1 MTDPGN
7 EMAAGAGNDNQLL
20 IYRERVT
27 RTLRAALVQ
36 GRLTED
42 EYDERIGRAS
52 ASRSRAELAGLTADL
67 PVGRIDAPIRP
78 PKAGDA
84 WIGVSV
90 IIAAASV
97 IVAVLLTNLDNGG
110 AFLAFIVAAVTLLVA
125 PIVTAGVLIDVRHQK
140 RSGGPLPPLPAPGTH
155 STPSQPSASA
165 APAGSLPPV
174 DRGQQYTAEAAQK
187 DLARRQSRDRRSAHR
202 WRHRGQ
208 RYTSAVPAI
217 DSATANAG

>member
-1 MTDPGN
+1 MTEPGN
-7 EMAAGAGNDNQLL
+7 EMAAGAVNDYQLP

-27 RTLRAALVQ
+27 RTLRAALAQ

-42 EYDERIGRAS
+42 EYDERIGLAS
-52 ASRSRAELAGLTADL
+52 ASRSRAELAALTADL

-90 IIAAASV
+90 IVAAASV
-97 IVAVLLTNLDNGG
+97 IVAVLLTNVDNGG
-110 AFLAFIVAAVTLLVA
+110 AFLAFIMAAVTLLVA

-140 RSGGPLPPLPAPGTH
+140 RSAGPLPPLPAPGTH
-155 STPSQPSASA
+155 STPSQPPASA

-174 DRGQQYTAEAAQK
+174 DRGQQHTAEAA
-187 DLARRQSRDRRSAHR
+187 RQSPDRRSAHR
-202 WRHRGQ
+202 RRHRGP
-208 RYTSAVPAI
+208 RYTSTVPAI
-217 DSATANAG
+217 DPATANAG

>member
-1 MTDPGN
+1 MTEPGN

-27 RTLRAALVQ
+27 RTLRAALAQ

-52 ASRSRAELAGLTADL
+52 ASRSRAELAALTADL

-110 AFLAFIVAAVTLLVA
+110 AFLAFILAAVTLLVA
-125 PIVTAGVLIDVRHQK
+125 PIVTVGVLIDVRHQK
-140 RSGGPLPPLPAPGTH
+140 RSGGQLPPLPAPGTH
-155 STPSQPSASA
+155 STPSQPPASA
-165 APAGSLPPV
+165 APPGSLPPV
-174 DRGQQYTAEAAQK
+174 DRGQQHTAETAQK
-187 DLARRQSRDRRSAHR
+187 DLARRPSHDRRSAHR

-208 RYTSAVPAI
+208 RYTSTVPAI
-217 DSATANAG
+217 DPATANAG

>member
-1 MTDPGN
+1 MTEPGN
-7 EMAAGAGNDNQLL
+7 EMAAEAGNENQLL
-20 IYRERVT
+20 MYRERVT
-27 RTLRAALVQ
+27 RTLRAALAQ

-52 ASRSRAELAGLTADL
+52 ASRSRAELAALTADL

-78 PKAGDA
+78 PRAGDA
-84 WIGVSV
+84 WICVSV

-97 IVAVLLTNLDNGG
+97 VVAVLLTNLDNGW
-110 AFLAFIVAAVTLLVA
+110 AFLAFSMAAVTLLVA

-140 RSGGPLPPLPAPGTH
+140 RSGGQLPPLPAPGTH
-155 STPSQPSASA
+155 STPSQPPASA

-174 DRGQQYTAEAAQK
+174 DRGQQHTAEAAQK
-187 DLARRQSRDRRSAHR
+187 DLARRQSDDRRSAHR

-208 RYTSAVPAI
+208 RYTI
-217 DSATANAG
+217 DCASN

>member
-1 MTDPGN
+1 MTEPGN
-7 EMAAGAGNDNQLL
+7 EMAAGAEDYGQLL

-52 ASRSRAELAGLTADL
+52 ASRSRAELAALTADL
-67 PVGRIDAPIRP
+67 PVGRMDAPIRP
-78 PKAGDA
+78 PRAGDA

-97 IVAVLLTNLDNGG
+97 VVAVLLTNLDNGG
-110 AFLAFIVAAVTLLVA
+110 AFLAFIMAAVTLLVA
-125 PIVTAGVLIDVRHQK
+125 PIVTVGVLIDVRHQK
-140 RSGGPLPPLPAPGTH
+140 RSGGQLPPLPVPDTR
-155 STPSQPSASA
+155 STPSQRPASV

-174 DRGQQYTAEAAQK
+174 DCGQQHTAEAAQK
-187 DLARRQSRDRRSAHR
+187 DLARRQSHDRRSAHR

-208 RYTSAVPAI
+208 RYTI
-217 DSATANAG
+217 DCASN

>member
-1 MTDPGN
+1 MTEPGN
-7 EMAAGAGNDNQLL
+7 EMAAGVGNDNQLL

-27 RTLRAALVQ
+27 RTLRAALAQ

-42 EYDERIGRAS
+42 EYDERVGRTS
-52 ASRSRAELAGLTADL
+52 ASRSRAELAALTADL

-110 AFLAFIVAAVTLLVA
+110 AFLAFSMAAVTLLVA
-125 PIVTAGVLIDVRHQK
+125 PIVTVGVLIDVRHQK
-140 RSGGPLPPLPAPGTH
+140 RSCGQLPPLPAPGTH
-155 STPSQPSASA
+155 STPSQPPASA
-165 APAGSLPPV
+165 APPGSLPPV
-174 DRGQQYTAEAAQK
+174 DRGQQHTAEAA
-187 DLARRQSRDRRSAHR
+187 RQSHDQRSAHR
-202 WRHRGQ
+202 RRHRGQ
-208 RYTSAVPAI
+208 RYTSTGPAI
-217 DSATANAG
+217 DPATASAG